1 VTTVMLIDEQPL
13 ICGMCGR
20 RLCDITAIDGHVALL
35 YAFPRVGIPQQVPTG
50 YRVKSLGPAHGQTRN
65 PNVRIFAD
73 EASGRFR
80 IVHEHKGNGRGP
92 LDRTVSEATL
102 HKLYTDAMTSNAR
115 EVVLR

>member
-1 VTTVMLIDEQPL
+1 MLIDEQPL

-35 YAFPRVGIPQQVPTG
+35 YA
-50 YRVKSLGPAHGQTRN
+50 L
-65 PNVRIFAD
+65 
-73 EASGRFR
+73 
-80 IVHEHKGNGRGP
+80 GNGRGP
-92 LDRTVSEATL
+92 LDRIVSEATL